1 MRRATIVVPSAKDF
15 VEGQLKTLGLESRT
29 SGFWM
34 HKIHVSSPQR
44 TQLFIQLDRTL
55 DPSRLVIFHASIRL
69 KMVVSPIF
77 FLQLYFMELND
88 FFAPQLSAY
97 LGLRLMTAIR
107 KKIEKR
113 KRANWNHSR
122 IYFRKLMNTGGVC
135 LAPILTSFFL
145 LSPHP
150 SLHNAIK
157 RLMVFWLHRRYQH
170 NPLLVF
176 IGYAY
181 LISLL

>member
-1 MRRATIVVPSAKDF
+1 MDKFSRDLTSEVKQHGVVVQTVHPGFVVSKLSKMRRATIVVPSAKDF

-113 KRANWNHSR
+113 KRAN
-122 IYFRKLMNTGGVC
+122 
-135 LAPILTSFFL
+135 
-145 LSPHP
+145 
-150 SLHNAIK
+150 
-157 RLMVFWLHRRYQH
+157 
-170 NPLLVF
+170 
-176 IGYAY
+176 
-181 LISLL
+181 